1 MTPTRT
7 RGRLAV
13 KVATSGR
20 MTYRQRM
27 WCVKCCSCLVATC
40 TVSHVSGLCVGLVAP
55 QKLLAG
61 TDDLDSVTKL
71 ELSVD
76 TTEQSIN
83 RLGELCPNLRQLK
96 LNDSQLCSFRDLG
109 TNLRNLRIL
118 WLSRSGI
125 TDLDGIT
132 VLELLEELYVSF
144 NDIEDLSP
152 LSVHDTLSVLDLEAN
167 NVDDVDQLETL
178 STCPMLMSLNL
189 EGNPIDAVPH
199 YRRVVVTIIPQLEL
213 VDDEDVTEEDRE
225 KVRD

>member
-1 MTPTRT
+1 M
-7 RGRLAV
+7 
-13 KVATSGR
+13 
-20 MTYRQRM
+20 
-27 WCVKCCSCLVATC
+27 
-40 TVSHVSGLCVGLVAP
+40 
-55 QKLLAG
+55 
-61 TDDLDSVTKL
+61 DSVTKL